1 MKKQIYIII
10 IFCLIVVQTQ
20 KSYSQNKE
28 SNLKVAYI
36 YNFIENIDWQEGSIK
51 NEFVIGYYGNSD
63 DMMKSLG
70 NLSNSKKIKEKNV
83 MIIRYSSLNLVQTP
97 FPQAIFVSS
106 ENNGDIGFIN
116 NKIENENVLLITDNV
131 DNQKFV
137 MLNFIYNLEN
147 ELSFQINKKTIAG
160 HNLKILP
167 ELLLLGG
174 SEIDIKKLYKEK
186 EEELK
191 VEKER
196 VEQLRKEVEKQEA
209 ELKKQ
214 RLEVEELAN
223 KIAVKQEELKLQT
236 AELKQEILK
245 SKEQK
250 KRLSLIHKKVFE
262 KENQLDQR
270 NRDIAKQEKVINDQT
285 KTVEDSKNKLS
296 ELDEEIIVKQEQIKH
311 KEIELAEKEEQLG
324 IKDTKIN
331 QQQNQLIGI
340 LAILL
345 IILSLSFLLIRS
357 YRAVK
362 KAKNEIEKQKTEV
375 LEKNEELVAA
385 EEELRQNN
393 EELLTLNDNLKEQH
407 RIIHEKDKKYRTL
420 FESSNDAISIINGG
434 KFTDCNKAMVEMLG
448 YKNKS
453 EFLHLEPHQLS
464 PEIQSDGRSSEEM
477 ADDVIKIAIDKG
489 VNKFEWIHKRADG
502 SLFPAEVWLTA
513 MKMKKETVI
522 HTVIR
527 DLSEQKAAEQII
539 LKSKEKIEKAHKDIT
554 DSINYA
560 KTIQEALLT
569 KEAIIDNWINEYFIL
584 FKPKDR
590 VSGDFYYINKINNF
604 LIITAADCTGHGVPG
619 GFLTMLGITFLHEA
633 VKHKEVTKAS
643 EILEMLRSN
652 IKDTFSS
659 FGSQNASGLDIAL
672 CVIDTETGYMQFA
685 GAYNPLLI
693 IRNNELI
700 QYKATRNPIGNYP
713 KEKDFENNEIQLQK
727 DDLFYIF
734 SDGYPDQFGGE
745 KRKKFTMKRFK
756 DLLMK
761 NHKLSLPKQKE
772 AIEENL
778 MEWQSDNDQVDD
790 IILIGVKWDK

>member
-1 MKKQIYIII
+1 
-10 IFCLIVVQTQ
+10 LILIQYQ
-20 KSYSQNKE
+20 KSYSQNNE
-28 SNLKVAYI
+28 TNLKVAYI
-36 YNFIENIDWQEGSIK
+36 YNFVENIDWQDGTIK
-51 NEFVIGYYGNSD
+51 DNFVIGYYGNSD

-70 NLSNSKKIKEKNV
+70 ELANSKKIKDKNV
-83 MIIRYSSLNLVQTP
+83 MIIKYSSLNLIQAP
-97 FPQAIFVSS
+97 YPQAIFVSE
-106 ENNGDIGFIN
+106 ENNNDIGFVN
-116 NKIENENVLLITDNV
+116 NKINDKNVLLITDNV

-137 MLNFIYNLEN
+137 MLNFTYNLEN
-147 ELSFQINKKTIAG
+147 ELSFEINKKTIAD

-167 ELLLLGG
+167 QLLLLGG
-174 SEIDIKKLYKEK
+174 SEIDIKNLYKEK

-191 VEKER
+191 IEKER
-196 VEQLRKEVEKQEA
+196 VEELRKEVEKQEA

-214 RLEVEELAN
+214 RQEVELLA
-223 KIAVKQEELKLQT
+223 KQIDQKQEELKLQT
-236 AELKQEILK
+236 AELEKEILK
-245 SKEQK
+245 SEEQK
-250 KRLSLIHKKVFE
+250 RRLALIQKKVLD

-270 NRDIAKQEKVINDQT
+270 NKDIAKQEKVIADQT
-285 KTVEDSKNKLS
+285 KTVEDSKNKLA
-296 ELDEEIIVKQEQIKH
+296 ELDQQIIEKQELIKN
-311 KEIELAEKEEQLG
+311 KELELAKKEEQLG

-331 QQQNQLIGI
+331 QQQNLLIGI
-340 LAILL
+340 LAVLI

-357 YRAVK
+357 YRTIK
-362 KAKNEIEKQKTEV
+362 KAKTQIERQKNEV

-393 EELLTLNDNLKEQH
+393 EELLALNDNLKEQH

-420 FESSNDAISIINGG
+420 FESSNDAISIINEG
-434 KFTDCNKAMVEMLG
+434 KFIDCNKAMVEMLN
-448 YKNKS
+448 YKNKT
-453 EFLHLEPHQLS
+453 EFLDLKPYQLS
-464 PEIQSDGRSSEEM
+464 PEKQLDGRSSEEK
-477 ADDVIKIAIDKG
+477 ADEVIQIAIEQG
-489 VNKFEWIHKRADG
+489 VNKFEWIHKRSDG

-513 MKMKKETVI
+513 MKMKNETVI

-569 KEAIIDNWINEYFIL
+569 KEEIIDNWLNEYFIL

-590 VSGDFYYINKINNF
+590 VSGDFYYINKVNNF

-633 VKHKEVTKAS
+633 VKHREVTKAS
-643 EILEMLRSN
+643 EILEILRSH

-672 CVIDTETGYMQFA
+672 CVIDTENGNMQFA

-745 KRKKFTMKRFK
+745 SRKKFTMKRFK

-772 AIEENL
+772 AIEQNL
-778 MEWQSDNDQVDD
+778 LEWQNDNEQVDD

>member
-1 MKKQIYIII
+1 MI
-10 IFCLIVVQTQ
+10 LIQYQ
-20 KSYSQNKE
+20 KSYSQNNE
-28 SNLKVAYI
+28 TNLKVAYI
-36 YNFIENIDWQEGSIK
+36 YNFVENIDWQDGTIK
-51 NEFVIGYYGNSD
+51 DNFVIGYYGNSD

-70 NLSNSKKIKEKNV
+70 ELANSKKIKDKNV
-83 MIIRYSSLNLVQTP
+83 MIIKYSSLNLIQAP
-97 FPQAIFVSS
+97 YPQAIFVSE
-106 ENNGDIGFIN
+106 ENNNDIGFVN
-116 NKIENENVLLITDNV
+116 NKINDKNVLLITDNV

-137 MLNFIYNLEN
+137 MLNFTYNLEN
-147 ELSFQINKKTIAG
+147 ELSFEINKKTIAD

-167 ELLLLGG
+167 QLLLLGG
-174 SEIDIKKLYKEK
+174 SEIDIKNLYKEK

-191 VEKER
+191 IEKER
-196 VEQLRKEVEKQEA
+196 VEELRKEVEKQEA

-214 RLEVEELAN
+214 RQEVELLA
-223 KIAVKQEELKLQT
+223 KQIDQKQEELKLQT
-236 AELKQEILK
+236 AELEKEILK
-245 SKEQK
+245 SEEQK
-250 KRLSLIHKKVFE
+250 RRLALIQKKVLD

-270 NRDIAKQEKVINDQT
+270 NKDIAKQEKVIADQT
-285 KTVEDSKNKLS
+285 KTVEDSKNKLA
-296 ELDEEIIVKQEQIKH
+296 ELDQQIIEKQELIKN
-311 KEIELAEKEEQLG
+311 KELELAKKEEQLG

-331 QQQNQLIGI
+331 QQQNLLIGI
-340 LAILL
+340 LAVLI

-357 YRAVK
+357 YRTIK
-362 KAKNEIEKQKTEV
+362 KAKTQIERQKNEV

-393 EELLTLNDNLKEQH
+393 EELLALNDNLKEQH

-420 FESSNDAISIINGG
+420 FESSNDAISIINEG
-434 KFTDCNKAMVEMLG
+434 KFIDCNKAMVEMLN
-448 YKNKS
+448 YKNKT
-453 EFLHLEPHQLS
+453 EFLDLKPYQLS
-464 PEIQSDGRSSEEM
+464 PEKQLDGRSSEEK
-477 ADDVIKIAIDKG
+477 ADEVIQIAIEQG
-489 VNKFEWIHKRADG
+489 VNKFEWIHKRSDG

-513 MKMKKETVI
+513 MKMKNETVI

-569 KEAIIDNWINEYFIL
+569 KEEIIDNWLNEYFIL

-590 VSGDFYYINKINNF
+590 VSGDFYYINKVNNF

-633 VKHKEVTKAS
+633 VKHREVTKAS
-643 EILEMLRSN
+643 EILEILRSH

-672 CVIDTETGYMQFA
+672 CVIDTENGNMQFA

-745 KRKKFTMKRFK
+745 SRKKFTMKRFK

-772 AIEENL
+772 AIEQNL
-778 MEWQSDNDQVDD
+778 LEWQNDNEQVDD